1 MNMKVDMGKLSP
13 ELRLSLLLA
22 VVCAGLGLLLVGEW
36 YSVDRMHRIPQV
48 SKAADKAPAE
58 EPELAPFEFPDLGEF
73 EELVERPLFVEGR
86 RPPPEVVEEPPPPV
100 ARTPLDLK
108 LMGMIFSPSGKTALL
123 VDPKGKYKRVKQG
136 GVVNGWVLKELKTD
150 GVVMQQDGE
159 TKELPLLKA
168 KPKVAGG
175 GAPQPPAE
183 AKPSKKPP
191 GNVQSPD
198 AETLD
203 EEDAEMA
210 EPEDDA
216 DIESDGAEEAEDQSD
231 E

>member
-1 MNMKVDMGKLSP
+1 MNMRVDMGNLSS

-22 VVCAGLGLLLVGEW
+22 AVCAGLGLLLVGEW

-48 SKAADKAPAE
+48 SKAADKAAAD

-108 LMGMIFSPSGKTALL
+108 LMGMIFSPSGRTALL
-123 VDPKGKYKRVKQG
+123 VDPKGKYKRVKEG
-136 GVVNGWVLKELKTD
+136 GVVGGWVLKELKTD
-150 GVVMQQDGE
+150 RVVMQQDGE
-159 TKELPLLKA
+159 IKELPLLKI
-168 KPKVAGG
+168 KPKAAAG

-183 AKPSKKPP
+183 AKPGKKPP
-191 GNVQSPD
+191 AGLQPPD
-198 AETLD
+198 GETLD
-203 EEDAEMA
+203 EEDGEMG
-210 EPEDDA
+210 EPDE
-216 DIESDGAEEAEDQSD
+216 DIESDGAEDTEDQSD

>member
-1 MNMKVDMGKLSP
+1 MNMKVDMGKLSS

-22 VVCAGLGLLLVGEW
+22 AACAGLGLLVVVEW

-48 SKAADKAPAE
+48 PKAADKAAE
-58 EPELAPFEFPDLGEF
+58 DQPDLAPFEFPDLGEF

-100 ARTPLDLK
+100 SRTPLDLK
-108 LMGMIFSPSGKTALL
+108 LMGMIFSPTGKTALL
-123 VDPKGKYKRVKQG
+123 VDPKGKYKRVKEG
-136 GVVNGWVLKELKTD
+136 GVVGGWVLKELKTD

-168 KPKVAGG
+168 KPKVAAG
-175 GAPQPPAE
+175 GAPQPPTE
-183 AKPSKKPP
+183 AKPGKKPP
-191 GNVQSPD
+191 AGLQPPD
-198 AETLD
+198 ADTLD
-203 EEDAEMA
+203 EEDGEVA
-210 EPEDDA
+210 EPDEDA
-216 DIESDGAEEAEDQSD
+216 DTESDGAEDMEDQSD